1 MRMVGGSAAKT
12 SNLYGTMSYG
22 DGTGG
27 EDCCCLKSDLKIH
40 KSYVLPA
47 APSTVT
53 LDSLF

>member
-27 EDCCCLKSDLKIH
+27 EDCCCLKSDLKNH